1 MEHGPE
7 AVDQRSDGSF
17 AEIFHSLI
25 LLPHSLLIAMWR
37 GIKFTLTLKFI
48 LVCAVL
54 FIVNHW
60 RSLPK
65 VRHQF
70 GYSPKTA
77 KFSWRNRLIFRSGIY
92 IFVFQKK

>member
-1 MEHGPE
+1 MKHGPE
-7 AVDQRSDGSF
+7 SVDQRSDGSF

-25 LLPHSLLIAMWR
+25 LLLLIHSLLIALWQ
-37 GIKFTLTLKFI
+37 GIKFTLTSKFN

-54 FIVNHW
+54 FIANHW

-65 VRHQF
+65 VRRHF

-77 KFSWRNRLIFRSGIY
+77 KFSWRNRLIF
-92 IFVFQKK
+92 